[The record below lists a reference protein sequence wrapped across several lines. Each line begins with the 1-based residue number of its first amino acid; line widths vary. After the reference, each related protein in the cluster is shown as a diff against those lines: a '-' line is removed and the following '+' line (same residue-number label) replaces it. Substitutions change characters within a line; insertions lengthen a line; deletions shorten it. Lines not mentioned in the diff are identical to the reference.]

1 MTALFIMMLTVT
13 PIIAQQQDSSKDN
26 MAGMDMSGD
35 MKDMGPSMA
44 AMAGH
49 MYVTPLRPKQP
60 GDEEKARAVVA
71 QVRAAIER
79 YRDYHK
85 ALADG
90 YVIANPKV
98 DEPQFHFNK
107 QANLLE
113 AEKHF
118 DPTRPSS
125 LLYFQTPDAALQA
138 GRRDVHGSTDGQRG

>member
-1 MTALFIMMLTVT
+1 MLLVALVCAVSTTAQT
-13 PIIAQQQDSSKDN
+13 PHDSSQGG

-49 MYVTPLRPKQP
+49 MYVTALRARQP
-60 GDEEKARAVVA
+60 GDEEKVRAIVA

-79 YRDYHK
+79 YRDYKK

-98 DEPQFHFNK
+98 DEPQFHFNN
-107 QANLLE
+107 QANIQEE
-113 AEKHF
+113 AHRF
-118 DPTRPSS
+118 DPTRP
-125 LLYFQTPDAALQA
+125 
-138 GRRDVHGSTDGQRG
+138 